1 MTRAVAASV
10 VVKSAV
16 KKPRVRSA
24 AKATNRVKKPVS
36 AATVVA
42 SPTSTET
49 AAVAPK
55 RRRAKAEVRTRI
67 YWAVFNVE
75 LKRVAVFG
83 FDQKVEAEKRVE
95 KLIAQTGERHFVQK
109 LKVVV

>member
-1 MTRAVAASV
+1 MTHSAAVSV
-10 VVKSAV
+10 VAKSAV
-16 KKPRVRSA
+16 KKPVRSA
-24 AKATNRVKKPVS
+24 AKATSRVKKPV
-36 AATVVA
+36 VVTPVLDA
-42 SPTSTET
+42 DGVPVP
-49 AAVAPK
+49 AAPK

-95 KLIAQTGERHFVQK
+95 KLIAETGERHFVQK